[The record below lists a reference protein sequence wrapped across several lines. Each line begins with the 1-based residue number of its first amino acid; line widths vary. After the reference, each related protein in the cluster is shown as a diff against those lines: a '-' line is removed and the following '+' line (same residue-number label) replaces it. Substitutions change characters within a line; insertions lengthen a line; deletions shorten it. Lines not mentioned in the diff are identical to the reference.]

1 VSDVAS
7 TTSTGRV
14 DVIAPVPSPGP
25 LAGVKVV
32 EIAGLGPTP
41 YAGML
46 LSDMGAD
53 MVRVDR
59 PGSRPQSGAKYALS
73 RGRRSIVVDLKQPD
87 GADTVLALAEQADAL
102 IEGYRPGVAERLGI
116 GPDECL
122 ARNPRLVY
130 GRMTGWGNQG
140 PLSQT
145 AGHDLNYLGLTGALT
160 LLQHGPGAQP
170 VTPPGLLADFAG
182 GGLMLAFGVVCAVF
196 EASRSGQGQV
206 IDSAM
211 VDGVASL
218 TTLIYAMAAQGRF
231 TMDAPGSNFC
241 DGGAHYYNNYATS
254 DGRYLAVAASEAQFY
269 AILVEKLGLDL
280 DALPDRDDPV
290 NWPGLKQTF
299 AEVFVTRTLAEWRA
313 VFDGTDACVTP
324 VLSFAEA
331 REHPHNVARGTFVE
345 AFGVVQPAPAPRLSR
360 TPATIGGPPP
370 EGGQHSRQILTDW
383 GFGADRIEALLAS
396 NTVVSTEPAQS

>member
-1 VSDVAS
+1 MTTPSSSAAAHRAS
-7 TTSTGRV
+7 
-14 DVIAPVPSPGP
+14 GP
-25 LAGVKVV
+25 LAGVRII

-53 MVRVDR
+53 VIRIDR
-59 PGSRPQSGAKYALS
+59 PGSRPQDGGKYALS
-73 RGRRSIVVDLKQPD
+73 RGRRSIVVDLKRPD
-87 GADTVLALAEQADAL
+87 GPDTVLALAERADAL

-122 ARNPRLVY
+122 DRNPRLVY
-130 GRMTGWGNQG
+130 GRMTGWGNEG
-140 PLSQT
+140 PLSLT
-145 AGHDLNYLGLTGALT
+145 AGHDLNYLSLTGALT

-196 EASRSGQGQV
+196 EAGRSGQGQV

-218 TTLIYAMAAQGRF
+218 TTLIYSMAAQGRF

-241 DGGAHYYNNYATS
+241 DGGAHYYNSYATS
-254 DGRYLAVAASEAQFY
+254 DGRFVAVAASEPQFY
-269 AILVEKLGLDL
+269 AVLVDKLGLDL
-280 DALPDRDDPV
+280 GGLPDRDDPA
-290 NWPGLKQTF
+290 NWPGLTRTF
-299 AEVFVTRTLAEWRA
+299 AGVFATRPLAEWQA
-313 VFDGTDACVTP
+313 IFDGTDACVTP

-345 AFGVVQPAPAPRLSR
+345 EYGVVQPAPAPRLSR
-360 TPATIGGPPP
+360 TPGVISRPPP
-370 EGGQHSRQILTDW
+370 SGGEHSREILEDW
-383 GFGADRIEALLAS
+383 GFAIDRIEALLAS
-396 NTVVSTEPAQS
+396 GTVLSNEPSPQGK